1 LSEPSR
7 LRTLADFARPF
18 TLIAPALGF
27 ASAAATAIG
36 AQPRETWNWSLVAY
50 PVIGSIMAAVLNI
63 ASNGLNQIFDFEID
77 RINKPR
83 RPLPSGRMSPGEAWA
98 VTLASFALAFV
109 LAWNVAPGGRHEC
122 FWMVAAA
129 ALITTLYSVPP
140 FRTKRLGIWAN
151 VTIAVPR
158 GVLLKAAGWSSVKT
172 AMGFEPWFLGAIF
185 GLFLLGATTTKD
197 FADMDGDRQGGC
209 RTLPIQFGVTR
220 AVWMIS
226 PSFVLPFLMIPAG
239 ASTGV
244 LTGNFWLLQ
253 ALGAFM
259 TAYGLYVCY
268 LMLRRPDEL
277 AVEEN
282 HVSWAHMYRMMFA
295 AQIGFALAYLL

>member
-1 LSEPSR
+1 MPSR
-7 LRTLADFARPF
+7 LRTLADFARPV

-36 AQPRETWNWSLVAY
+36 AQPRETWSWGLVAY
-50 PVIGSIMAAVLNI
+50 PVIGSVMAAVLNI
-63 ASNGLNQIFDFEID
+63 ASNGLNQIFDLEID
-77 RINKPR
+77 RVNKPK
-83 RPLPSGRMSPGEAWA
+83 RPLPSGRMSLHEAWA

-129 ALITTLYSVPP
+129 AVITTLYSAPP

-158 GVLLKAAGWSSVKT
+158 GVLLKVAGWSSVKS

-197 FADMDGDRQGGC
+197 FADMDGDRLGGC
-209 RTLPIQFGVTR
+209 RTLPIQFGVTK
-220 AVWMIS
+220 AAWMIS
-226 PSFVLPFLMIPAG
+226 PSFVLPFLMIPVG
-239 ASTGV
+239 AWTGV